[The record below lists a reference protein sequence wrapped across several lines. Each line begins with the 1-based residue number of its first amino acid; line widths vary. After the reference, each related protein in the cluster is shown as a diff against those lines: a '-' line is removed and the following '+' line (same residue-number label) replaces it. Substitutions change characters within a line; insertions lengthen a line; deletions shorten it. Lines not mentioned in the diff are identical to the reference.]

1 MLGGVS
7 KNYVKCQTAFERK
20 NLIDLWKAYS
30 QAEFS
35 WLKIKL

>member
-1 MLGGVS
+1 MLGGVLE
-7 KNYVKCQTAFERK
+7 KLCKMPDCFERK

-35 WLKIKL
+35 SLKIKL